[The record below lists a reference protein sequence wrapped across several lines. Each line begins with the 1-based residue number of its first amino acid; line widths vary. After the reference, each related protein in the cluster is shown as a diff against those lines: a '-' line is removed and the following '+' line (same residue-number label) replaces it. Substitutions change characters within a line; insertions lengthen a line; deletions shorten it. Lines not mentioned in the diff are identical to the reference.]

1 MSKKKMRKSLF
12 SEQKLRDLLTRL
24 HSYHEGRFKV
34 VDIRKKADIGKMV
47 ICLNILNRDF
57 EIFIHVGG
65 MGGRSVN
72 RVQARSMDIR
82 MSDDMSLIFLRETIH
97 KHIAFRYAG
106 YLHEDNV
113 LRILDKMKEKGHIQG
128 IRVSSRQED
137 IYGFDVAVLF
147 NEVWIPFDITTNI
160 HRKREM
166 KKADEEKVSLDPLV
180 SDARKK
186 NRKGERRGW
195 LAKGPLSKKIPLLS
209 INFANAEDSIMNYII
224 SRCHKFL
231 DHEEH
236 PQYFME
242 RLEEEMTEYLK
253 QKDDIE
259 SRHKATAS

>member
-1 MSKKKMRKSLF
+1 MPKKRIRKSLF

-34 VDIRKKADIGKMV
+34 VDIRKRADIGKVV

-72 RVQARSMDIR
+72 RVQARSLDIR
-82 MSDDMSLIFLRETIH
+82 MSDDMSLIFLRETIT

-106 YLHEDNV
+106 YLHEDKV
-113 LRILDKMKEKGHIQG
+113 LSILDKMKDKGHIQG
-128 IRVSSRQED
+128 IKVSSRDED

-147 NEVWIPFDITTNI
+147 KEVWIPFDITTNI

-166 KKADEEKVSLDPLV
+166 KKADAEKVSLDPLV
-180 SDARKK
+180 SDAGKK

-195 LAKGPLSKKIPLLS
+195 LAKGPLSKRIPLLS
-209 INFANAEDSIMNYII
+209 INFANAEDSVMNYII

-242 RLEEEMTEYLK
+242 RLEEEMIQYYEK
-253 QKDDIE
+253 SKG
-259 SRHKATAS
+259 SASK